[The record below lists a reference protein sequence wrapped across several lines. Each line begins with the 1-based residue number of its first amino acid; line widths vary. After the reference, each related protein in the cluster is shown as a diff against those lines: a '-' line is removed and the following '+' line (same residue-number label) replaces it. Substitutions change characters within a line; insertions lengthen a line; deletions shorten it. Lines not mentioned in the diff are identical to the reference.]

1 MKLSIFKSLQVLLQL
16 LRIIQRDTMYSYL
29 VSAMVGNILQ
39 NYQDIDIDT
48 IKKQQ
53 FQQWGSLLLSFTATP
68 TFLPPQHL

>member
-1 MKLSIFKSLQVLLQL
+1 MS
-16 LRIIQRDTMYSYL
+16 SYP

-39 NYQDIDIDT
+39 NYQVIDIDT

-68 TFLPPQHL
+68 TLLPPPTSLTPGNP